1 MEETHGASDLS
12 RRNSVVQENNTV
24 LNNNTDST
32 NDQDKEPL
40 EGATNNNSE
49 NKVNGFQSEAEINP
63 DQVVDEHVAGRPLPN
78 DDDLNLEEVMKQRTN
93 SISSLVAAHDAAI
106 AHAAIQSHSALQAS
120 HHHQQQGQGQHHGVQ
135 VQPQSQ
141 QQQEQ
146 PQQANSTITVTHGA
160 HEPHRSQ
167 ADVLKDNLAN
177 MKEEMDSDCEL
188 VENEDTTHNGKN
200 HLPNL
205 GIANR
210 SIVRPALTFD
220 PPGSI
225 QRPSIGTINIPSAFG
240 LEGRGQNTSASQKL
254 VPRGGPLPYNKCPL
268 TSVDKLAEQNGHKA
282 ELQALRQEANRGDEY
297 LSMSRFVRTLSK
309 IIFDPGELMVD
320 SVKDIDK
327 NKIAILLT
335 ETQRWYRANMAE
347 VRQTLS
353 IRLSEI
359 RKSKRAAHW
368 QTGRGQVMPQGWPNF
383 PQNGSMPRYMN
394 ESRYFSA
401 LPIGSRNLALTEGDF
416 SHIREMDA

>member
-1 MEETHGASDLS
+1 MAAKRIRPNPSRFGNFGLMAPRNPLIQINPQQFVAENVAEKKFHALGGHGLPGLDPDVSRQNALSNLSQALQVELHNQTRNIIRLNNTSSKSSTPHTETPTPKSVIQPSEQAKDQSALEEMEETHGASDLS

-188 VENEDTTHNGKN
+188 VENEDT
-200 HLPNL
+200 
-205 GIANR
+205 
-210 SIVRPALTFD
+210 V
-220 PPGSI
+220 
-225 QRPSIGTINIPSAFG
+225 
-240 LEGRGQNTSASQKL
+240 
-254 VPRGGPLPYNKCPL
+254 
-268 TSVDKLAEQNGHKA
+268 
-282 ELQALRQEANRGDEY
+282 
-297 LSMSRFVRTLSK
+297 
-309 IIFDPGELMVD
+309 
-320 SVKDIDK
+320 
-327 NKIAILLT
+327 
-335 ETQRWYRANMAE
+335 
-347 VRQTLS
+347 
-353 IRLSEI
+353 
-359 RKSKRAAHW
+359 
-368 QTGRGQVMPQGWPNF
+368 
-383 PQNGSMPRYMN
+383 
-394 ESRYFSA
+394 
-401 LPIGSRNLALTEGDF
+401 
-416 SHIREMDA
+416 SHH